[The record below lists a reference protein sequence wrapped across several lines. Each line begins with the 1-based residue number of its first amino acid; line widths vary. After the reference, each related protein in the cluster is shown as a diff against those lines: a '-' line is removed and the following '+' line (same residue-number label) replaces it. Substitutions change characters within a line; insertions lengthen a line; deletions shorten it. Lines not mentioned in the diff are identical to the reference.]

1 MPHSSFVERPASFDK
16 RQHILSKSCPNGV
29 NIFTSSKAV
38 LQNLPRCIAQSP
50 GCCRKT
56 YLVVKHTERIA
67 ATICRTAHFVERP
80 ASFDKR
86 ISSHVTKF
94 GQHYRSN

>member
-16 RQHILSKSCPNGV
+16 RQHILSKSYPS
-29 NIFTSSKAV
+29 IFTSSKAV

-56 YLVVKHTERIA
+56 YLVVEHTERIA
-67 ATICRTAHFVERP
+67 ATLCRTAHFVERP

-86 ISSHVTKF
+86 ISSYVTKF
-94 GQHYRSN
+94 CQHYCSN